1 MSVLLPSVDNLSAC
15 RDRILD
21 GHLIGLPTET
31 VYGLAADATNGRAIA
46 DIFATKSRPDF
57 NPLISHV
64 VDLPMARQLGQFNDM
79 AEKLAA
85 AFWPGPLTLVVP
97 RTAACPVDRLACAG
111 LDTIALRCPAHPVA
125 QQLLQLV
132 GRPLAAPSA
141 NPSGRLS
148 PSTAAHVADML
159 PDIDVLDGGAAQI
172 GLESTIIGCFD
183 AEPVL
188 LRSGGIARADIEARL
203 GFALVDVPEGDDNE
217 AKLAPGRLARHYAP
231 KSGLLINVTEPQDE
245 CLLLGFGPDAP
256 PSVVANLSPSGN
268 LVEAASQLFV
278 QLHKYDAIALA
289 ENKRLAIM
297 PIPRVGLGEAINDRL
312 TRAAA

>member
-1 MSVLLPSVDNLSAC
+1 MSVLLPSVDTLSAC
-15 RDRILD
+15 CDRLLD
-21 GHLIGLPTET
+21 GQLIGLPTET

-46 DIFATKSRPDF
+46 AIFATKSRPNF

-64 VDLPMARQLGQFNDM
+64 VDLPMARQLGQFNAV
-79 AEKLAA
+79 AETLAM

-97 RTAACPVDRLACAG
+97 RTADCAVDRLACAG

-125 QQLLQLV
+125 QELLQLV

-188 LRSGGIARADIEARL
+188 LRSGGIARADIEACL